1 MRASMNIVDPWK
13 RMVRQLM
20 VVCHTNIN
28 VCASPQSGGFKHNF
42 AEPLTRDRGR
52 RRSALSSD
60 ARPFPQAVVRVIERP
75 TRSTAI
81 VYWSDARTCHYGH
94 QGWRARIAIADGAC
108 SLTGAR
114 IHRGDS
120 VYQPSQCRPKPLNA
134 TAMILATSMSVQE
147 GDELCD

>member
-1 MRASMNIVDPWK
+1 MNIVDPWK
-13 RMVRQLM
+13 RMVHQLM
-20 VVCHTNIN
+20 MVCRTNIN
-28 VCASPQSGGFKHNF
+28 ACASTQAGGGKHDF
-42 AEPLTRDRGR
+42 AEPPKRDCGR
-52 RRSALSSD
+52 RLAALPTE

-120 VYQPSQCRPKPLNA
+120 VYQPSQCHPKPLNA
-134 TAMILATSMSVQE
+134 TAMILASSMSAQKE
-147 GDELCD
+147 DELCDCN

>member
-1 MRASMNIVDPWK
+1 MKIVDPWK
-13 RMVRQLM
+13 RMVHQLM
-20 VVCHTNIN
+20 MVCRTNIN
-28 VCASPQSGGFKHNF
+28 ACASPQAGGGDRNF
-42 AEPLTRDRGR
+42 AEPPTRDCGR
-52 RRSALSSD
+52 RFPALSPE

-120 VYQPSQCRPKPLNA
+120 VYQPSRSRPKPLNA
-134 TAMILATSMSVQE
+134 AAMILASSMAAPE
-147 GDELCD
+147 GDELLD